1 MIGDLNVVMK
11 MESGKMNNGNQLSD
25 GEILDILYETKN
37 KSIVEYT
44 EYVYNLGYQHALMEL
59 KNDKQ

>member
-1 MIGDLNVVMK
+1 MIGDFNVVMK
-11 MESGKMNNGNQLSD
+11 MESGKMNNANQLND

-59 KNDKQ
+59 KNDK

>member
-1 MIGDLNVVMK
+1 
-11 MESGKMNNGNQLSD
+11 MNYANQLND

-44 EYVYNLGYQHALMEL
+44 EYVYNLGYQDALMEL